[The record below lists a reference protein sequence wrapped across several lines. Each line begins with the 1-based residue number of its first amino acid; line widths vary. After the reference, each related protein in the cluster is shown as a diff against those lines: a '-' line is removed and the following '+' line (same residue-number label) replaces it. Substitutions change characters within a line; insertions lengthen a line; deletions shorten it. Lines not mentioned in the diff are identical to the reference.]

1 MPFGA
6 PGGDAQVQSMLQVF
20 LNIFHFGM
28 DVQDAIDA
36 PRMTSHSFPS
46 SFYPFQHYPAVVSL
60 ENRIDE
66 TLQKDL
72 EARGHRLDMHPAY
85 TRNAA
90 AVEVIVA
97 ESKPGFLCAGADPW
111 QSANAIVH

>member
-1 MPFGA
+1 
-6 PGGDAQVQSMLQVF
+6 MLQVF

-36 PRMTSHSFPS
+36 PRVPSHSFPS
-46 SFYPFQHYPAVVSL
+46 SFYPFKHYPAVVSL
-60 ENRIDE
+60 ENRIGE
-66 TLQKDL
+66 TVRKDL
-72 EARGHRLDMHPAY
+72 EGRGHRLDIKPDY

-97 ESKPGFLCAGADPW
+97 EPKPGFLRAGADPR
-111 QSANAIVH
+111 QPAYAIVR

>member
-1 MPFGA
+1 
-6 PGGDAQVQSMLQVF
+6 MLQVF

-36 PRMTSHSFPS
+36 PRVTSHNFPS
-46 SFYPFQHYPAVVSL
+46 SFSPYNYFPGYVSL
-60 ENRIDE
+60 EGRIPE
-66 TLQKDL
+66 IVRQEL
-72 EARGHRLDMHPAY
+72 ERRGHRLDIHPDY

-97 ESKPGFLCAGADPW
+97 EPKPGFLRAGADPR
-111 QSANAIVH
+111 QPAYAIVR